1 MSLQRILN
9 SNEHQLPKLEDD
21 PVVPKQKSTQRK
33 DSQVEREN
41 GEGGEGG
48 RRDGG
53 HAEVDRAGGKV
64 CRQEEGQR
72 VVRDSTVEARAKMH
86 MYIVD
91 QGMDAGEHFSYF
103 QYLRYKFGFGG
114 EFEGAGDFFNNLI
127 LKLSEAFFDLIDLEV
142 FFGSCSSATYTRR
155 RSRIAKPEVDNHA
168 EATLY
173 THRPQALRDDEH
185 LQAR

>member
-1 MSLQRILN
+1 MREYEYEIMLLLRILN

-86 MYIVD
+86 IIWLIRGWM
-91 QGMDAGEHFSYF
+91 QGKIFPFS
-103 QYLRYKFGFGG
+103 
-114 EFEGAGDFFNNLI
+114 
-127 LKLSEAFFDLIDLEV
+127 V
-142 FFGSCSSATYTRR
+142 
-155 RSRIAKPEVDNHA
+155 
-168 EATLY
+168 
-173 THRPQALRDDEH
+173 
-185 LQAR
+185 